1 MLDPVE
7 ILDLQHCRRQ
17 DPMWAEKKA
26 GHCLADAAACDA
38 RMLEFIDFAAGAIGP
53 DVAAELVKTANSF
66 GDMAAR
72 YRARA
77 KILMGDD

>member
-1 MLDPVE
+1 MLDTVE

-26 GHCLADAAACDA
+26 KHCLADAAACDA
-38 RMLEFIDFAAGAIGP
+38 LGASH
-53 DVAAELVKTANSF
+53 AE
-66 GDMAAR
+66 MAAR

-77 KILMGDD
+77 KILMGEA